1 MGVASA
7 AFDAWYREIHP
18 GLLTSLAVGFGDAE
32 LASEA
37 ADEAIVRAFE
47 RWDRVSTMGSPG
59 GWTYRVAVNLARR
72 KRRRQA
78 MERVLLQRDRRSPV
92 PGPAGELWLLVADLP
107 ERQRI
112 AVALRHVAALTE
124 AEIGEAMGITRGTV
138 SATLRQAYLSLR
150 SQLDQ
155 HEPIEETRP

>member
-1 MGVASA
+1 MGVSDA
-7 AFDAWYREIHP
+7 AFDAWYREVHP
-18 GLLTSLAVGFGDAE
+18 GLSASLAVGFGDPE

-47 RWDRVSTMGSPG
+47 RWDRVSTMDSPG
-59 GWTYRVAVNLARR
+59 GWTYRVAVNVARR
-72 KRRRQA
+72 KRRRQTL
-78 MERVLLQRDRRSPV
+78 ERTLLRDRRAPV

-124 AEIGEAMGITRGTV
+124 AEIGEAMGIARGTV
-138 SATLRQAYLSLR
+138 SATLRHAYQSLK
-150 SQLDQ
+150 SQLDDQ
-155 HEPIEETRP
+155 EPIEEATP